1 MNSSEIR
8 NQINLKLRKIYKP
21 IFTNKELLSFTDDIV
36 KSISKSNKIKNSKKN
51 FNLSEKTS
59 LLICYG
65 DSVLGT
71 KTNKSITEFKKFH
84 KNYLSKSFNSVHFLP
99 FYPSSSDSGFAVKD
113 HYKIDPRLGKWSDIK
128 SFSKNSFI
136 MADVVINH
144 SSSRG
149 LWFKN
154 YLRNNSPGK
163 NYFFTV
169 NKKFNSKN
177 VVRPREHRLLK
188 KVNIFG
194 ENRYLWRTFSNDQID
209 LNFKNP
215 KVLIRFIKII
225 INLIN
230 HGVNIFRLDA
240 IAYLWKESGTKCIN
254 LKQTHE
260 IIKILRIVCNSLNKS
275 AIIVTETNLP
285 ENENISY
292 FGNNDEANWI
302 YNFSLPP
309 LLVHSLLFEDS
320 RKITSWSKKLPQ
332 NKLGNSY
339 LNFIAS
345 HDGIGMRPVEGLLN
359 KDAINKMFKRLKK
372 NGGEFSFR
380 KVQGKSKK
388 VYEANIT
395 LYNAFQKTDTD
406 LKGKF
411 HYARYLCAHA
421 IMISFEGIPAI
432 YFNSMFGTSNDINK
446 YIISNN
452 KRDLNRYKWS
462 AERLNKLLK
471 NKNSKHYLIYEE
483 ISNLLNIKRKNKAF
497 HPNALR
503 KTMNFGPKIFAFK
516 RISLD
521 KKQTVM
527 CISNLSSKTQNIKIQ
542 LTNKKYRELIVG
554 TTVSKNNITL
564 DPFQTIWLSN

>member
-1 MNSSEIR
+1 MKASETRDLINS
-8 NQINLKLRKIYKP
+8 KLRKIY
-21 IFTNKELLSFTDDIV
+21 NGNYNNSELTYFSNDIV
-36 KSISKSNKIKNSKKN
+36 ERIKKSNSKKN
-51 FNLSEKTS
+51 SRRNFKLSEKTS

-71 KTNKSITEFKKFH
+71 KNNKSIIEFKKFYI
-84 KNYLSKSFNSVHFLP
+84 KFLNKYFNTVHFLP

-113 HYKIDPRLGKWSDIK
+113 HYKIDPKLGNWSDIK
-128 SFSKNSFI
+128 NFSKKSFI
-136 MADVVINH
+136 MADLVINH
-144 SSSRG
+144 ASSRG

-154 YLRNNSPGK
+154 YLRNKSPGK
-163 NYFFTV
+163 NYFFTI
-169 NKKFNSKN
+169 NKKFNSSN

-188 KVNIFG
+188 KVNIFKK
-194 ENRYLWRTFSNDQID
+194 NQYLWRTFSNDQID

-240 IAYLWKESGTKCIN
+240 IAYLWKESGSKCIN
-254 LKQTHE
+254 LRQTHE
-260 IIKILRIVCNSLNKS
+260 IVKILRIVCNNLNYP

-285 ENENISY
+285 EKENISY
-292 FGNNDEANWI
+292 FGKNDEANWI

-320 RKITSWSKKLPQ
+320 RNITTWSKELPQ
-332 NKLGNSY
+332 NRIGNSY

-345 HDGIGMRPVEGLLN
+345 HDGIGMRPVEGILKKN
-359 KDAINKMFKRLKK
+359 AIDKMFKRLKK

-380 KVQGKSKK
+380 KVRGKSKK

-395 LYNAFQKTDTD
+395 LFNAFQKTDAD
-406 LKGKF
+406 PKGRYHF
-411 HYARYLCAHA
+411 ERYLCAHA
-421 IMISFEGIPAI
+421 IMISFEGVPAI
-432 YFNSMFGTSNDINK
+432 YFNSMFGTANDVNK

-462 AERLNKLLK
+462 SERLNKLLK
-471 NKNSKHYLIYEE
+471 NKSSKQYLFYEE
-483 ISNLLNIKRKNKAF
+483 ISNLLNIKKRNKAF
-497 HPNALR
+497 HPNAFR
-503 KTMNFGPKIFAFK
+503 KTLDLGPKIFAFK

-521 KKQTVM
+521 KKQSII
-527 CISNLSSKTQNIKIQ
+527 CISNISSKSQKTKIPS
-542 LTNKKYRELIVG
+542 NKKTLKELIVG
-554 TTVSKNNITL
+554 TTINDNIITL
-564 DPFQTIWLSN
+564 DPFQTVWLSN

>member
-8 NQINLKLRKIYKP
+8 NQITIKLKKIYKP
-21 IFTNKELLSFTDDIV
+21 NFTNQELLSFTDEIV
-36 KSISKSNKIKNSKKN
+36 KTIGRSNKIKRSKKN

-71 KTNKSITEFKKFH
+71 KTNKSIAEFKKFH
-84 KNYLSKSFNSVHFLP
+84 KKYLSKFFNSVHFLP

-113 HYKIDPRLGKWSDIK
+113 HYKIDPRLGNWSDIK

-359 KDAINKMFKRLKK
+359 KDVINKMFKRLKK

-395 LYNAFQKTDTD
+395 LFNAFQKTDTD
-406 LKGKF
+406 PKGKY

-421 IMISFEGIPAI
+421 IMISFEGIPAV

-483 ISNLLNIKRKNKAF
+483 ISNLLNIKQKNKAF

-503 KTMNFGPKIFAFK
+503 KTMNLGPKIFAFK

-527 CISNLSSKTQNIKIQ
+527 CISNLSSKTQNIKIK
-542 LTNKKYRELIVG
+542 LKNKKYKELIIGTIVG
-554 TTVSKNNITL
+554 KNNIVL
-564 DPFQTIWLSN
+564 DPFQTVWLSN

>member
-8 NQINLKLRKIYKP
+8 NQITIKLKKIYKP
-21 IFTNKELLSFTDDIV
+21 NFTNQELLSFTDEIV
-36 KSISKSNKIKNSKKN
+36 KTIGRSNKIKRSKKN

-71 KTNKSITEFKKFH
+71 KTNKSIAEFKKFH
-84 KNYLSKSFNSVHFLP
+84 KKYLSKFFNSVHFLP

-113 HYKIDPRLGKWSDIK
+113 HYKIDPRLGNWSDIK

-260 IIKILRIVCNSLNKS
+260 IIKLLRQISISLNVETT
-275 AIIVTETNLP
+275 IVTETNLP
-285 ENENISY
+285 EKENLSY
-292 FGNNDEANWI
+292 FGKNDEANWI

-309 LLVHSLLFEDS
+309 LLIHAFLFENS
-320 RKITSWSKKLPQ
+320 SYLNKWSKKLPKTK
-332 NKLGNSY
+332 NGNSY

-345 HDGIGMRPVEGLLN
+345 HDGIGIRPTEGIFNDKTLKNFL
-359 KDAINKMFKRLKK
+359 ARLKK
-372 NGGEFSFR
+372 NGSKFSYRKINNKKNIADMHRAYLKSEAVKMMFQRKMKNIKAIDSFIEQPDGSFKVTDPEGFVIVDQIGRAMKIVDRLEFSA
-380 KVQGKSKK
+380 
-388 VYEANIT
+388 AN
-395 LYNAFQKTDTD
+395 
-406 LKGKF
+406 
-411 HYARYLCAHA
+411 
-421 IMISFEGIPAI
+421 
-432 YFNSMFGTSNDINK
+432 
-446 YIISNN
+446 
-452 KRDLNRYKWS
+452 
-462 AERLNKLLK
+462 
-471 NKNSKHYLIYEE
+471 
-483 ISNLLNIKRKNKAF
+483 
-497 HPNALR
+497 
-503 KTMNFGPKIFAFK
+503 FAK
-516 RISLD
+516 D
-521 KKQTVM
+521 
-527 CISNLSSKTQNIKIQ
+527 
-542 LTNKKYRELIVG
+542 
-554 TTVSKNNITL
+554 
-564 DPFQTIWLSN
+564 

>member
-1 MNSSEIR
+1 MNTSQIR
-8 NQINLKLRKIYKP
+8 NQIGRKLSKIYKP
-21 IFTNKELLSFTDDIV
+21 DYSNNELKIYLEDIIQAI
-36 KSISKSNKIKNSKKN
+36 KKSNLIKNKN
-51 FNLSEKTS
+51 KSFDLSEKTS

-71 KTNKSITEFKKFH
+71 KNNRSIKELKKFYL
-84 KNYLSKSFNSVHFLP
+84 KFLSKHFNTVHFLP

-128 SFSKNSFI
+128 NFSKKSHI

-154 YLRNNSPGK
+154 YLKNKSPGK
-163 NYFFTV
+163 NYFFTID
-169 NKKFNSKN
+169 KKFNSTN
-177 VVRPREHRLLK
+177 VVRPREHPLLK
-188 KVNIFG
+188 KINIF
-194 ENRYLWRTFSNDQID
+194 NKNQYLWRTFSDDQID

-254 LKQTHE
+254 LNQTHE
-260 IIKILRIVCNSLNKS
+260 IIKIIRIVCNNLNKS

-292 FGNNDEANWI
+292 FGKNDEANWI

-309 LLVHSLLFEDS
+309 LLVYSLLFEDS
-320 RKITSWSKKLPQ
+320 RKLSVWSKKLPQ
-332 NKLGNSY
+332 AKIGNSY

-395 LYNAFQKTDTD
+395 LFNAFQKTDID
-406 LKGKF
+406 PKGKY

-421 IMISFEGIPAI
+421 IMISFEGIPAV

-446 YIISNN
+446 FIISNN

-462 AERLNKLLK
+462 AERLNKSLS

-483 ISNLLNIKRKNKAF
+483 ITNLLSIKQKNKAF

-503 KTMNFGPKIFAFK
+503 KTMNLGSKIFAFK

-527 CISNLSSKTQNIKIQ
+527 CISNLSSKIQSIKVQ
-542 LTNKKYRELIVG
+542 LKNKKYRELIIG
-554 TTVSKNNITL
+554 TNVNKNNIDL